1 MHCDPARAAYTRH
14 VTPPL
19 GRRSPWLRLL
29 SQVMELAEG
38 KGGLVSHA
46 ERAWASATFAG
57 SRHTITLVFEGPEAL
72 KAGERFILAL
82 PEHEFAIPAQL
93 VADAAIIEADHSLT
107 HGPRLAVTAEL
118 LLLEDSD

>member
-1 MHCDPARAAYTRH
+1 MHCDPAKTAYTRH
-14 VTPPL
+14 ATPPL

-38 KGGLVSHA
+38 KGQLVSHA

-57 SRHTITLVFEGPEAL
+57 SRHTIELAFEGSEAL

-82 PEHEFAIPAQL
+82 PEHEFAIPGQL
-93 VADAAIIEADHSLT
+93 VADAAIIEADHSLA
-107 HGPRLAVTAEL
+107 HGPRLVVTAEL
-118 LLLEDSD
+118 LLLEDGD